1 MVENDHTGV
10 SVILLLYLV
19 FWVDAL
25 PLNLYEH
32 THLGERMA
40 VQNYCTFIWID
51 NLLLMLQ
58 HLKLLKV
65 TSSCLHL
72 QTNKA
77 LCVHKL
83 CKNPQRKRG
92 HEATHTRDS
101 FFVISSLP
109 PVIGVLSA
117 CGTYSFHPCAC
128 VCTYLFALLLGS
140 HLLKGGLKLPDKVVF
155 SIRVPVPDCALEQT
169 QERRKHRYTLS
180 FSESTAATLSPN
192 RTHTHTRSMQGNAML
207 ND

>member
-58 HLKLLKV
+58 HGKLLKV

-101 FFVISSLP
+101 FFVISNPPLLSVCCQHAVLILFIHAHVSVLTCLPSCSALTSL
-109 PVIGVLSA
+109 
-117 CGTYSFHPCAC
+117 
-128 VCTYLFALLLGS
+128 
-140 HLLKGGLKLPDKVVF
+140 KVV
-155 SIRVPVPDCALEQT
+155 
-169 QERRKHRYTLS
+169 
-180 FSESTAATLSPN
+180 
-192 RTHTHTRSMQGNAML
+192 
-207 ND
+207 